1 MIGAVFAEWVGANS
15 GLGYLIRPDNAQLET
30 ARLFA
35 AVDGPGRDRRSSLF
49 GLLALAERR
58 VVTWR

>member
-1 MIGAVFAEWVGANS
+1 V
-15 GLGYLIRPDNAQLET
+15 LIREDSAHLET

-35 AVDGPGRDRRSSLF
+35 SVVVLSAMAISLV